1 MRRNGGDSGALVDVK
16 QLVAG
21 LFLWCA
27 CQSLLLAAPPEVQG
41 MRLWAAPDHTR
52 VVLDT
57 SGPVGYELSTLHNP
71 ERLVIDVPLASAGA
85 AVSTQQKGVGL
96 VKGMRAARHSKDAVR
111 IVLDLQR
118 PAKPRSFTLK
128 PGGQYG
134 HRLVIDLYEAT
145 PAPQSKAGSAAP
157 AKPGA
162 AAAAKSVPDSAKKP
176 GRSVAAK
183 PGTGTA
189 AKPGTA
195 ASAKAAPGDG
205 NKERKS
211 LNREKLPARDL
222 VIAIDAGHG
231 GDDTGAIGRNGT
243 YEKDVVLSIA
253 RRLSALVEKTPGMR
267 PVMIRQGD
275 YYIGLRQRI
284 NKAREQKADVFI
296 SIHADSFRDHRVQ
309 GSSVFVLSNRGAS
322 SEMARWLAE
331 KENAS
336 DLAGGVSLD
345 DKDQLLA
352 EVLLDLSQNATIEA
366 SVTVAGNMLGELQRL
381 GKTHKSTVQQA
392 GFVVLKSPD
401 IPSVLVETAFI
412 SNPTEERKLRDTRH
426 QEALAT
432 AMLRGIRQYFAN
444 HPPPGTRMASREHV
458 IQRGDT
464 LGVIA
469 EQYQVSLST
478 LKDYNA
484 LKSDVLRVGQ
494 TLRIPPSG
502 G

>member
-1 MRRNGGDSGALVDVK
+1 LGAIADVK

-21 LFLWCA
+21 LFLWLL
-27 CQSLLLAAPPEVQG
+27 CQSLLFAAKLEVQG

-52 VVLDT
+52 VVFDS
-57 SGPVGYELSTLHNP
+57 SGPMGYELSTLHKP
-71 ERLVIDVPLASAGA
+71 ERLVIDVPRASVGTALTRKQTVG
-85 AVSTQQKGVGL
+85 GL
-96 VKGMRAARHSKDAVR
+96 VKGVRVAQYSKDILR
-111 IVLDLQR
+111 IVLDLEQA
-118 PAKPRSFTLK
+118 AKPRSFTLK
-128 PGGQYG
+128 PGGRYG
-134 HRLVIDLYEAT
+134 HRLVIDLYDANSTEKT
-145 PAPQSKAGSAAP
+145 KAGVAVPAKSAATV
-157 AKPGA
+157 AT
-162 AAAAKSVPDSAKKP
+162 KSGVKSQVK
-176 GRSVAAK
+176 
-183 PGTGTA
+183 
-189 AKPGTA
+189 
-195 ASAKAAPGDG
+195 
-205 NKERKS
+205 KS
-211 LNREKLPARDL
+211 LISEELPDRDL

-253 RRLSALVEKTPGMR
+253 RRLYALVKKAPGMR
-267 PVMIRQGD
+267 PVLIRQGD

-284 NKAREQKADVFI
+284 DKAREHKADLFI
-296 SIHADSFRDHRVQ
+296 SIHADSFRDRRVQ

-331 KENAS
+331 KENSS

-345 DKDQLLA
+345 DKDQVLA

-366 SVTVAGNMLGELQRL
+366 SITVAGNMLGEFQRL

-412 SNPTEERKLRDTRH
+412 SNPTEERKLRDSRH
-426 QEALAT
+426 QQALAT
-432 AMLRGIRQYFAN
+432 AMLRGINTYFAN
-444 HPPPGTRMASREHV
+444 HPPPGTRLAARKYT

-464 LGVIA
+464 LGDIA
-469 EQYQVSLST
+469 QQYQVSLAT
-478 LKDYNA
+478 LKDFNE

-494 TLRIPPSG
+494 TLRIPPPG

>member
-1 MRRNGGDSGALVDVK
+1 MRSIWAGVRGLGAIADVK

-21 LFLWCA
+21 LFLWLV
-27 CQSLLLAAPPEVQG
+27 CQSLLFAAPLQVQG

-52 VVLDT
+52 VVFDS
-57 SGPVGYELSTLHNP
+57 SGPMGYELLTLHNP
-71 ERLVIDVPLASAGA
+71 ERLVIDVPRASIGTALSREQTVG
-85 AVSTQQKGVGL
+85 GL
-96 VKGMRAARHSKDAVR
+96 VKGVRAAQYSKDVLR
-111 IVLDLQR
+111 IVLDLEQ

-128 PGGQYG
+128 PGGRYG
-134 HRLVIDLYEAT
+134 HRLVIDLYNAG
-145 PAPQSKAGSAAP
+145 PAQKTKAGADVP
-157 AKPGA
+157 AKPA
-162 AAAAKSVPDSAKKP
+162 TTEASKPSVQSRVK
-176 GRSVAAK
+176 
-183 PGTGTA
+183 
-189 AKPGTA
+189 
-195 ASAKAAPGDG
+195 
-205 NKERKS
+205 KS
-211 LNREKLPARDL
+211 LSSKELPARDL

-231 GDDTGAIGRNGT
+231 GDDTGAIGTNGT

-253 RRLSALVEKTPGMR
+253 RRLYTLVKKTPGLR

-284 NKAREQKADVFI
+284 DKAREHKADLFI
-296 SIHADSFRDHRVQ
+296 SIHADSFRDRRVQ

-331 KENAS
+331 KENSS
-336 DLAGGVSLD
+336 DLAGGVTLD
-345 DKDQLLA
+345 DKDQVLA
-352 EVLLDLSQNATIEA
+352 EVLLDLSQSATIEA
-366 SVTVAGNMLGELQRL
+366 SITVAGNMLGELQRV
-381 GKTHKSTVQQA
+381 GKAHKSTVQQA

-412 SNPTEERKLRDTRH
+412 SNPTEERKLRDSRH

-432 AMLRGIRQYFAN
+432 AMLRGINRYFAN
-444 HPPPGTRMASREHV
+444 HPPPGTRLAARQYT

-469 EQYQVSLST
+469 QQYQVSLTT
-478 LKDYNA
+478 LKDFND

-494 TLRIPPSG
+494 TLRIPPPG

>member
-1 MRRNGGDSGALVDVK
+1 VRSIWAGVRGLGAIADVK

-21 LFLWCA
+21 LFLWLV
-27 CQSLLLAAPPEVQG
+27 CQSLLFAAPLQVQG

-52 VVLDT
+52 VVFDS
-57 SGPVGYELSTLHNP
+57 SGPMGYELLTLHNP
-71 ERLVIDVPLASAGA
+71 ERVVIDVPQASIGTALTREQTVG
-85 AVSTQQKGVGL
+85 GL
-96 VKGMRAARHSKDAVR
+96 VKGVRAAQYSKDVLR
-111 IVLDLQR
+111 IVLDLEQ

-128 PGGQYG
+128 PGGRYG
-134 HRLVIDLYEAT
+134 HRLVIDLYNAE
-145 PAPQSKAGSAAP
+145 PAQKTKAGADVP
-157 AKPGA
+157 AKTATTDAGKP
-162 AAAAKSVPDSAKKP
+162 SVQ
-176 GRSVAAK
+176 GRVK
-183 PGTGTA
+183 
-189 AKPGTA
+189 
-195 ASAKAAPGDG
+195 
-205 NKERKS
+205 KS
-211 LNREKLPARDL
+211 LSSEELPARDL

-231 GDDTGAIGRNGT
+231 GDDTGAIGTNGT

-253 RRLSALVEKTPGMR
+253 RRLYTLVKKTPGLR

-284 NKAREQKADVFI
+284 DKAREHNADLFI
-296 SIHADSFRDHRVQ
+296 SIHADSFRDRRVQ

-331 KENAS
+331 KENSS
-336 DLAGGVSLD
+336 DLAGGVTLD
-345 DKDQLLA
+345 DKDQVLA
-352 EVLLDLSQNATIEA
+352 EVLLDLSQSATIEA
-366 SVTVAGNMLGELQRL
+366 SITVAGNMLGELQRV
-381 GKTHKSTVQQA
+381 GKAHKSTVQQA

-412 SNPTEERKLRDTRH
+412 SNPTEERKLHDSRH

-432 AMLRGIRQYFAN
+432 AMLRGINRYFAN
-444 HPPPGTRMASREHV
+444 HPPPGTRLAARQYT

-469 EQYQVSLST
+469 QQYQVRLTT
-478 LKDYNA
+478 LKDFND

-494 TLRIPPSG
+494 TLRIPPPG

>member
-1 MRRNGGDSGALVDVK
+1 LGAIDDVK

-21 LFLWCA
+21 LFLWLV
-27 CQSLLLAAPPEVQG
+27 CQSLLFAAPLEVQG

-52 VVLDT
+52 VVFDS
-57 SGPVGYELSTLHNP
+57 SGPMGYELSTLHDP
-71 ERLVIDVPLASAGA
+71 ERLVIDVPRASVATA
-85 AVSTQQKGVGL
+85 LTREQAVGGL
-96 VKGMRAARHSKDAVR
+96 VKGMRAAQYSKDVLR
-111 IVLDLQR
+111 IDLEQ
-118 PAKPRSFTLK
+118 PAKPRSLTLK
-128 PGGQYG
+128 PGGRYG
-134 HRLVIDLYEAT
+134 HRLVIDLYNAN
-145 PAPQSKAGSAAP
+145 PAGQTKAGAGVP
-157 AKPGA
+157 AKPAEKPSPGGA
-162 AAAAKSVPDSAKKP
+162 SRSGSDAVRNSAPPTLAK
-176 GRSVAAK
+176 AK
-183 PGTGTA
+183 PGDESR
-189 AKPGTA
+189 AK
-195 ASAKAAPGDG
+195 
-205 NKERKS
+205 KS
-211 LNREKLPARDL
+211 LMREKLPPRDL

-253 RRLSALVEKTPGMR
+253 RRLYTLVKKTPGMR

-284 NKAREQKADVFI
+284 DKAREHKADLFV
-296 SIHADSFRDHRVQ
+296 SIHADSFRDRRVQ

-331 KENAS
+331 KENSS

-345 DKDQLLA
+345 DKDQVLA

-366 SVTVAGNMLGELQRL
+366 SITVAGNMLGELQRV
-381 GKTHKSTVQQA
+381 GKAHKSTVQQA

-412 SNPTEERKLRDTRH
+412 SNPTEERKLLDRRH

-432 AMLRGIRQYFAN
+432 AMLRGINTYFAN
-444 HPPPGTRMASREHV
+444 HPPPGTRLAAQKYT

-464 LGVIA
+464 LGDIA
-469 EQYQVSLST
+469 QQYQVSLAM
-478 LKDYNA
+478 LKDFND